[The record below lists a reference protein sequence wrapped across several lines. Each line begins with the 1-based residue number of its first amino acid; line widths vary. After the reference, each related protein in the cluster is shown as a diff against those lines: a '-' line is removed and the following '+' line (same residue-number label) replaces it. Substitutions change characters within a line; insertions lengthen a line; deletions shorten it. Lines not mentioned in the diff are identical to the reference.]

1 MTLSKKHIWLFA
13 LSLLLVIA
21 LTFTLTWLFLP
32 REVEYVPVPVP
43 AADDG
48 VPASYRELYAVL
60 KAYSY
65 YGLAEDAPLDTD
77 TARALVA
84 ATNDPY
90 AAYFTAE
97 EFAAYTQDLN
107 GNFVGIGVLVSTIVS
122 DGGDASLCL
131 LAVYEGSGA
140 EVAGLRAGDHIISVD
155 GRTIAELGGA
165 AAALEAVRGE
175 SGTSVTL
182 GIRRGTDTF
191 TVSVSRAAATKQ
203 TVFYATVAGAGGN
216 LAYIRITAFDAV
228 TLRQFISAVQAAEAD
243 PAVTGVI
250 FDLRYNGGGYL
261 HIVAQM
267 LAYLL
272 PDGVISRIRYGSE
285 LLRQGDY
292 DITAA
297 GGAMSGHITPTLT
310 ADEIGHEIDLPMAIL
325 VNGSTASA
333 AELFTAALRDYAA
346 NDDEHPDFP
355 DVTIVGET
363 TYGKGCMQTTY
374 TLSDGSVLKLTVALY
389 DPPYGENYHEVGVA
403 PSEGYAVAA
412 TDRTVADLYLK
423 SEEGATTL
431 PSGEDD
437 VTLLRAIG
445 AFAP

>member
-1 MTLSKKHIWLFA
+1 MTLSKKHIWLFIS
-13 LSLLLVIA
+13 SLLLAIA

-32 REVEYVPVPVP
+32 REVEYVPVAVG
-43 AADDG
+43 AADG

-65 YGLAEDAPLDTD
+65 YGLAEDAPLDAD

-84 ATNDPY
+84 ATGDPY
-90 AAYFTAE
+90 AAYFTEE
-97 EFAAYTQDLN
+97 EFAAYSQDLN
-107 GNFVGIGVLVSTIVS
+107 GSFVGIGVLVHTIVS

-140 EVAGLRAGDHIISVD
+140 AAAGLRAGDLIVSVD
-155 GRTIAELGGA
+155 GQTIAELGGA
-165 AAALEAVRGE
+165 SEALEAVRGE
-175 SGTSVTL
+175 SGTDVTL
-182 GIRRGTDTF
+182 GIRRGSDTF
-191 TVSVSRAAATKQ
+191 TVTVSRAAATKQ
-203 TVFYATVAGAGGN
+203 TVFSGIIAGAESN

-243 PAVTGVI
+243 PTVTGVI

-272 PDGVISRIRYGSE
+272 PDGVISHIRYGSE
-285 LLRQGDY
+285 LLQQGNY

-297 GGAMSGHITPTLT
+297 DGTMSGHITPSLT
-310 ADEIGHEIDLPMAIL
+310 TDEIDHEIDLPMAIL

-346 NDDEHPDFP
+346 NDNAHPDFP

-389 DPPYGENYHEVGVA
+389 DPPYGENYHDVGIA
-403 PSEGYAVAA
+403 PSDGYAVTA

-423 SEEGATTL
+423 SEEGATAL
-431 PSGEDD
+431 PSGADD
-437 VTLLRAIG
+437 ATLLRAIE